1 MSSQIIFGGTM
12 AKDYEEYLDF
22 DEEPQARTEHE
33 KISAFGYQHHGFFRA
48 EIPIMP
54 LTLAVFCCFL
64 NMVVPGTG
72 TFLSGISVMCCSDSR
87 GSSKFRCL
95 IVNTLA
101 AILQF
106 LLFPLLIGFVWSVIW
121 GIMFIQIARNW
132 FISDLHHRTDFL
144 TWCPCSNW

>member
-1 MSSQIIFGGTM
+1 M
-12 AKDYEEYLDF
+12 AKDYEEYSDF

-72 TFLSGISVMCCSDSR
+72 TFLSGIS
-87 GSSKFRCL
+87 
-95 IVNTLA
+95 
-101 AILQF
+101 F